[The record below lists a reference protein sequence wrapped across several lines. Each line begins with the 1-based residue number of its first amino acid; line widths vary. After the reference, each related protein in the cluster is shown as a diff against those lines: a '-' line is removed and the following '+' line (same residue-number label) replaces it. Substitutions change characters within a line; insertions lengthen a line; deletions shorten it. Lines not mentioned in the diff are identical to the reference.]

1 MDKKNLT
8 AEETFILAVQNQRKN
23 NFQVAENLYRQTL
36 NTNPDHVGA
45 HNNLGVILL
54 QLGKLQEAKS
64 SCQKAIQINP
74 NYASAHNNL
83 GEIFRNLKEFQKAAD
98 CFKKVVTPLGKAQ
111 FLECVYLLNGQVNY
125 NKLLN
130 HKRMNLAMKNKDMNN
145 AEKKKMKRF
154 KCNSLNFKD

>member
-1 MDKKNLT
+1 MNERKNLT
-8 AEETFILAVQNQRKN
+8 AEETFTLADQNQRKN
-23 NFQVAENLYRQTL
+23 NLQVAENFYKETL

-64 SCQKAIQINP
+64 SYQKAIQINP
-74 NYASAHNNL
+74 NYVSAHNNL

-98 CFKKVVTPLGKAQ
+98 CFKKVDTPLGKAQ
-111 FLECVYLLNGQVNY
+111 FLECIYLSNGLEHY

-130 HKRMNLAMKNKDMNN
+130 VFVKKDSINLQ
-145 AEKKKMKRF
+145 
-154 KCNSLNFKD
+154 S